1 MQLPRHTILIAALL
15 GGATLLGGV
24 AIAGGWGRIVG
35 RWASSLLESFDTNDD
50 GKLTQAEID
59 GTRKANLTKFDT
71 DGNGELSLVEYQ
83 ALWADA
89 MRRAMVRQFQANDAD
104 GNGSVTVEEFTVR
117 FGDVVENLDR
127 NDDGELTR
135 DELRRHGHHGPARRG
150 SRRSGRARRR
160 RLAPC
165 PLPAPC

>member
-24 AIAGGWGRIVG
+24 AIAGGWGPHRGPMGI
-35 RWASSLLESFDTNDD
+35 SLLESFDTNDD

-59 GTRKANLTKFDT
+59 GTRKANLTKFDA

-104 GNGSVTVEEFTVR
+104 GNGSITVEEFTVR

-135 DELRRHGHHGPARRG
+135 DELRRHGHRGPRGEGRG
-150 SRRSGRARRR
+150 SPGE
-160 RLAPC
+160 PDDD
-165 PLPAPC
+165 

>member
-24 AIAGGWGRIVG
+24 AIAGGWGPHRGPMGV
-35 RWASSLLESFDTNDD
+35 SLLESFDTNDD

-59 GTRKANLTKFDT
+59 GTRKANLTKFDA

-104 GNGSVTVEEFTVR
+104 GNGSITVEEFTVR

-127 NDDGELTR
+127 NDDGELSR
-135 DELRRHGHHGPARRG
+135 DELRRHGHRGPRGEGRG
-150 SRRSGRARRR
+150 SPGE
-160 RLAPC
+160 PTDDD
-165 PLPAPC
+165 

>member
-24 AIAGGWGRIVG
+24 ALAGGWGPHRGPMSVG
-35 RWASSLLESFDTNDD
+35 LLDSFDANDD

-104 GNGSVTVEEFTVR
+104 GNGSITVEEFTVR

-135 DELRRHGHHGPARRG
+135 DELRRHGHRGPRG
-150 SRRSGRARRR
+150 EGRGR
-160 RLAPC
+160 PGE
-165 PLPAPC
+165 PADDD